1 MARLDGGPGGVGG
14 GDRCRHHE
22 ELRRPGGGR
31 DPSRPVS
38 DRSRRHPFPRPGR
51 RPRPLPLQ
59 RPRRRLHA
67 PRLGGRPPQRDG
79 RRGQRRANIRGRGAS
94 MSREGLLT
102 IGVEEEYQ
110 IIDATGQLHSHIDTL
125 LAKAA
130 PRLGDKVKREM
141 MQSVV
146 EVGTT
151 ICENVDEA
159 SDQLG
164 EMRRTLSELLQPE
177 GLRIACAGTHPF
189 SRWNEQQIT
198 DHERYKMLEEE
209 LQDVVRS
216 LVIFGLHVH
225 VAIPNPELRIEVL
238 NEARYFLPHLL
249 ALSTSSP
256 FWMGRNAG
264 LKSYRSV
271 IWSNFPR
278 TGIPPDITSYD
289 EYQNYV
295 ELLVKT
301 GSIDNGKKIWW
312 DLRAHPSFPP
322 IEFRVCDMP
331 TRLEETVCLAALMQ
345 AICAKLL
352 QLRSRNLGFRKYM
365 PALIAENKWRAIRH
379 GIDGSLIDFG
389 KQAEV
394 PMRDLALELVEFVD
408 DVVDDLGSRKA
419 VEYVH
424 TILKGGTS
432 ADRQLSVFKQ
442 TGDTRAVAEQLARE
456 TLEGVSTGSPARPK
470 TQTG

>member
-1 MARLDGGPGGVGG
+1 MT
-14 GDRCRHHE
+14 
-22 ELRRPGGGR
+22 
-31 DPSRPVS
+31 
-38 DRSRRHPFPRPGR
+38 
-51 RPRPLPLQ
+51 
-59 RPRRRLHA
+59 
-67 PRLGGRPPQRDG
+67 
-79 RRGQRRANIRGRGAS
+79 
-94 MSREGLLT
+94 REGLLT

-110 IIDATGQLHSHIDTL
+110 IIDASGELHAHIDTL

-130 PRLGDKVKREM
+130 PMLGDKVKREM

-159 SDQLG
+159 RAQLG
-164 EMRRTLSELLQPE
+164 EMRQTLAELLQPE
-177 GLRIACAGTHPF
+177 GLRLACAGTHPT
-189 SRWNEQQIT
+189 SRWDAQQIT
-198 DHERYKMLEEE
+198 DHDRYKMLEEE
-209 LQDVVRS
+209 LQDVVRA

-225 VAIPNPELRIEVL
+225 VAIPNNDLRIEVL

-256 FWMGRNAG
+256 FWMGRNTG

-278 TGIPPDITSYD
+278 TGIPPELSSFD
-289 EYQNYV
+289 EYENYV

-312 DLRAHPSFPP
+312 DLRAHPTFPTL
-322 IEFRVCDMP
+322 EFRVCDMP
-331 TRLEETVCLAALMQ
+331 TRLDETICLAALMQ

-352 QLRSRNLGFRKYM
+352 QLRSGNLGFRKYM
-365 PALIAENKWRAIRH
+365 PALIAENKWRAIRY
-379 GIDGSLIDFG
+379 GLDGKLIDFG

-408 DVVDDLGSRKA
+408 DVVDELGSRKA

-424 TILKGGTS
+424 TILKEGTS
-432 ADRQLSVFKQ
+432 ADRQLRVLKQ
-442 TGDTRAVAEQLARE
+442 TGDVHAVVEMLAAETVVARADLRE
-456 TLEGVSTGSPARPK
+456 KTG
-470 TQTG
+470 

>member
-1 MARLDGGPGGVGG
+1 M
-14 GDRCRHHE
+14 
-22 ELRRPGGGR
+22 
-31 DPSRPVS
+31 S
-38 DRSRRHPFPRPGR
+38 
-51 RPRPLPLQ
+51 
-59 RPRRRLHA
+59 
-67 PRLGGRPPQRDG
+67 RDG
-79 RRGQRRANIRGRGAS
+79 L
-94 MSREGLLT
+94 MT

-110 IIDATGQLHSHIDTL
+110 IIDATGALHSHIDTL
-125 LAKAA
+125 LAAAA

-151 ICENVDEA
+151 ICRNVEEA
-159 SDQLG
+159 RDQLG
-164 EMRRTLSELLQPE
+164 EMRQTLSDLLKPE
-177 GLRIACAGTHPF
+177 GMRIACAGTHPF
-189 SRWNEQQIT
+189 SSWQEQQIT
-198 DHERYKMLEEE
+198 DYERYKMLEEE

-225 VAIPNPELRIEVL
+225 VGIPDPERRIEVL

-256 FWMGRNAG
+256 FWMGRNTG

-312 DLRAHPSFPP
+312 DLRAHPSFPTL
-322 IEFRVCDMP
+322 EFRVCDMP
-331 TRLEETVCLAALMQ
+331 TRLDETICLAALMQ

-352 QLRSRNLGFRKYM
+352 KLRERNLGFRKYM
-365 PALIAENKWRAIRH
+365 PALIAENKWRAIRY
-379 GIDGSLIDFG
+379 GLDGNLIDFG

-408 DVVDDLGSRKA
+408 DVVDELGSRRA

-424 TILKGGTS
+424 TILAEGTS
-432 ADRQLSVFKQ
+432 ADRQLKVLHNG
-442 TGDTRAVAEQLARE
+442 GDVRAVVELLAAE
-456 TLEGVSTGSPARPK
+456 TMGVAVPD
-470 TQTG
+470 

>member
-1 MARLDGGPGGVGG
+1 L
-14 GDRCRHHE
+14 
-22 ELRRPGGGR
+22 
-31 DPSRPVS
+31 S
-38 DRSRRHPFPRPGR
+38 
-51 RPRPLPLQ
+51 
-59 RPRRRLHA
+59 
-67 PRLGGRPPQRDG
+67 RDG
-79 RRGQRRANIRGRGAS
+79 F
-94 MSREGLLT
+94 LT
-102 IGVEEEYQ
+102 VGVEEEYQ
-110 IIDATGQLHSHIDTL
+110 IIDASGELHSHIDTL
-125 LAKAA
+125 LAAAA

-151 ICENVDEA
+151 ICENVEEA
-159 SDQLG
+159 REQLA
-164 EMRRTLSELLQPE
+164 EMRQTLAELLKPE
-177 GLRIACAGTHPF
+177 GMRIACAGTHPF

-198 DHERYKMLEEE
+198 DNERYKMLEEE

-256 FWMGRNAG
+256 FWMGRNTG

-312 DLRAHPSFPP
+312 DLRAHPSFPTL
-322 IEFRVCDMP
+322 EFRVCDMP
-331 TRLEETVCLAALMQ
+331 TRLEETICLAALMQ

-352 QLRSRNLGFRKYM
+352 KLRAGNLGFRKYM
-365 PALIAENKWRAIRH
+365 PALIAENKWRAIRY
-379 GIDGSLIDFG
+379 GIDGNLIDFG

-394 PMRDLALELVEFVD
+394 PMRDLAIELVEFVD
-408 DVVDDLGSRKA
+408 DVVDELGSRQA

-424 TILKGGTS
+424 TILAEGTS
-432 ADRQLSVFKQ
+432 ADRQLKVLQ
-442 TGDTRAVAEQLARE
+442 NGGDTRAVVELLAAETVGAA
-456 TLEGVSTGSPARPK
+456 VPD
-470 TQTG
+470 

>member
-1 MARLDGGPGGVGG
+1 MTRNG
-14 GDRCRHHE
+14 
-22 ELRRPGGGR
+22 
-31 DPSRPVS
+31 
-38 DRSRRHPFPRPGR
+38 
-51 RPRPLPLQ
+51 
-59 RPRRRLHA
+59 
-67 PRLGGRPPQRDG
+67 
-79 RRGQRRANIRGRGAS
+79 
-94 MSREGLLT
+94 MLT

-110 IIDATGQLHSHIDTL
+110 IIDATGALHSHIDTL
-125 LAKAA
+125 LREAA

-151 ICENVDEA
+151 ICEDVGEA
-159 SDQLG
+159 RQQLG
-164 EMRRTLSELLQPE
+164 EMRQTLSDLLKTE
-177 GLRIACAGTHPF
+177 GMRIACAGTHPF
-189 SRWNEQQIT
+189 SRWQEQQIT
-198 DHERYKMLEEE
+198 DYERYKMLEEE
-209 LQDVVRS
+209 LQDVVRA

-225 VAIPNPELRIEVL
+225 VAIPDPERRIEVL

-256 FWMGRNAG
+256 FWMGRNTG

-278 TGIPPDITSYD
+278 TGIPPDLGSYD

-312 DLRAHPSFPP
+312 DLRAHPNFPT

-331 TRLEETVCLAALMQ
+331 TRLEETICLAALMQ

-352 QLRSRNLGFRKYM
+352 RLREKNLGFRKYM
-365 PALIAENKWRAIRH
+365 PALIAENKWRAIRY
-379 GIDGSLIDFG
+379 GLDGELIDFG

-394 PMRDLALELVEFVD
+394 PMRDLALELVDFVD
-408 DVVDDLGSRKA
+408 DVVDELGSRSA
-419 VEYVH
+419 VDYVH
-424 TILKGGTS
+424 TILADGTS
-432 ADRQLSVFKQ
+432 ADRQLRVFKA
-442 TGDTRAVAEQLARE
+442 TGDTRAVVELLAAE
-456 TLEGVSTGSPARPK
+456 TIGVSVPD
-470 TQTG
+470 